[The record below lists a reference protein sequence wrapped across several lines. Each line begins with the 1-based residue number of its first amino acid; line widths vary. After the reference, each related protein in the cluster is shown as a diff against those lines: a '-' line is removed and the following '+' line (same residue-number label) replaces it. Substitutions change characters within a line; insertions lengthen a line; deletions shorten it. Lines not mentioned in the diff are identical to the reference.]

1 MNVNEMMSMIDK
13 KVGNDKDKARQKEI
27 ETKNRF
33 DIALAKIKELKPRID
48 DLIKLANYAK
58 DNGIDFN
65 KRGWGGH
72 EGYDTGMF
80 YTNSWSHLV

>member
-80 YTNSWSHLV
+80 YTNS

>member
-1 MNVNEMMSMIDK
+1 MNVNAMMSMIDK

-58 DNGIDFN
+58 DNGINFD
-65 KRGWGGH
+65 KRDGVDMRDMILVCSTQTVGH
-72 EGYDTGMF
+72 I
-80 YTNSWSHLV
+80 L